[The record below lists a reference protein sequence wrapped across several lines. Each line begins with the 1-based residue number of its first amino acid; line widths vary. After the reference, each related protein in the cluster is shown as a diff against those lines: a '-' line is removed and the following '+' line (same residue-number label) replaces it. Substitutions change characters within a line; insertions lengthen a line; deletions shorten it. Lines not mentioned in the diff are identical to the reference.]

1 MAGPTLLPATE
12 RFFAPEISKV
22 YFALTIADIAA
33 PTRLEINAGTDLTE
47 EIADLSGWSVTT
59 GMIATPGM
67 SRFTK
72 QIAGRTTAEDSS
84 LTFYADQGGDDVRTI
99 LARGDRG
106 FIIFCDGG
114 DAVGNL
120 ADVFPVLV
128 RNVGKVRTL
137 ADQASQLTVGF
148 AITGVPAEDV
158 VLPTTT

>member
-1 MAGPTLLPATE
+1 MAPTPLPPTE

-22 YFALTIADIAA
+22 YFALTVANVNTLTRPEIDAA
-33 PTRLEINAGTDLTE
+33 TDLTE

-72 QIAGRTTAEDSS
+72 QIPGRTTAEDSS
-84 LTFYADQGGDDVRTI
+84 LTFYADRGGVDVRTI

-106 FIIFCDGG
+106 FVIFCDGG
-114 DAVGNL
+114 DEPGNL
-120 ADVFPVLV
+120 ADVFPVNV

-137 ADQASQLTVGF
+137 GDQASQLAIGF
-148 AITGVPAEDV
+148 AITGIPGEDV
-158 VLPTTT
+158 VLPAAA